1 MSIDTRNKDRIHC
14 IVKEGAK
21 WDYIL
26 VSLFIFTVDTDAYN
40 STNTKTIEAI
50 DLSLLKFSY
59 IN

>member
-1 MSIDTRNKDRIHC
+1 VSIDIGNKDRIHY
-14 IVKEGAK
+14 IVKERSK

-26 VSLFIFTVDTDAYN
+26 VSLFIFTIDSDTYN

>member
-1 MSIDTRNKDRIHC
+1 MSIDTGNKDRIHY

-26 VSLFIFTVDTDAYN
+26 VSLFIFTIDADAYN